1 MASKIFIP
9 DGYRSPLDVYETQRV
24 IDFIKHTFQRE
35 LSVALNLKRVSA
47 PLVVMSDLG
56 FNDNLSG
63 VERPVRF
70 DVPAVGQDSEVVQ
83 SLAKWK
89 RYALKKYDFSLHE
102 GLLTDMNAIRRDEAL
117 DNLHSIYVDQW
128 DWEMIIDGGDRNEAF
143 LHETVERIVS
153 AIARVGEELH
163 WRFPK
168 LTPKVER
175 DIFFITSQELE
186 DAYPDLTPEEREHEL
201 LKAHH
206 TAFISQIGGALRS
219 GKPHGSR
226 SPDYDDWSLNGD
238 LLFWDETL
246 QCPIEISS
254 MGIRVDGA
262 TLLRQLALAN
272 CEDRKKLYFHKL
284 LLENRLPLTIGGGI
298 GQSRLC
304 MFLMGSCHIGEVQ
317 AAVWDRETEDAF
329 EKRGI
334 VLL

>member
-1 MASKIFIP
+1 MAERVCIP
-9 DGYRSPLDVYETQRV
+9 EGYRSPLDVYETQRV
-24 IDFIKHTFQRE
+24 IDFIKHAFQRE

-89 RYALKKYDFSLHE
+89 RYALRKYDFSCHE
-102 GLLTDMNAIRRDEAL
+102 GLLTDMNAIRRDESL

-128 DWEMIIDGGDRNEAF
+128 DWEMIIDKDDRNEAF
-143 LHETVERIVS
+143 LRDTVERIVS
-153 AIARVGEELH
+153 AISRVGEELH

-168 LTPKVER
+168 LTPHVER
-175 DIFFITSQELE
+175 DICFITSQALE
-186 DAYPDLTPEEREHEL
+186 DMYPALTPDEREMAL
-201 LKAHH
+201 LREHH
-206 TAFISQIGGALRS
+206 TAFIMQIGGDLRS
-219 GKPHGSR
+219 GRPHGMR

-254 MGIRVDGA
+254 MGIRVDGQ
-262 TLLRQLALAN
+262 TLLKQLELAH

-284 LLENRLPLTIGGGI
+284 LLEDKLPLTIGGGI

-304 MFLMGSCHIGEVQ
+304 MFLMGSAHIGEVQ
-317 AAVWDRETEDAF
+317 AAVWDEETVEACG
-329 EKRGI
+329 KRGV